1 MKQQTKK
8 KARGQA
14 HRGGRPARA
23 GRAAGGAG
31 AKRGKKRA
39 ASRGHTQ
46 AAITA
51 PGTGGTAVAG
61 TAPPRF
67 GLPRKVS
74 TLVRAIF
81 RTTDPVQV
89 ATGLLKGNH
98 TTAGKLYL
106 QLLEYFYGKPAPQF
120 ETRGPEGGEVRYQ
133 FVSNIPR
140 PQYPASFTAP
150 GPPAAS
156 ASGAPP
162 ASLLPSRA
170 NGPDSTQEEEH
181 E

>member
-1 MKQQTKK
+1 MNKRTKG

-14 HRGGRPARA
+14 RRGGRPARA
-23 GRAAGGAG
+23 TGAQ
-31 AKRGKKRA
+31 RGKKRA
-39 ASRGHTQ
+39 PSSGRTQ
-46 AAITA
+46 APLTA
-51 PGTGGTAVAG
+51 PAPGGAAATGSAER
-61 TAPPRF
+61 RF
-67 GLPRKVS
+67 RLPRKVS
-74 TLVRAIF
+74 TLVKAIF

-89 ATGLLKGNH
+89 ATNLLGGNH

-170 NGPDSTQEEEH
+170 NGPDSTQEDEH